1 MPDIPIDTLFIVGLL
16 IASFVGKFIQ
26 KKPEKTPASEKP
38 TPLNPD
44 TGNKNPSLT
53 EVLKEA
59 WERANQ
65 PEVPL
70 PEVNAPSVSLEENEP
85 VVDYNK
91 PITNEK
97 DSSRPTSYQKV
108 ERVRTETPVTNG
120 LIGHSWIKND
130 LLSNRN
136 SLKRA
141 VVLKEIL
148 DKPKSLR
155 SFYE

>member
-26 KKPEKTPASEKP
+26 KKPEKLQHLRSP
-38 TPLNPD
+38 TPLKPN

-65 PEVPL
+65 PDDPL
-70 PEVNAPSVSLEENEP
+70 PEVKAPSVSLEENEP

-91 PITNEK
+91 A
-97 DSSRPTSYQKV
+97 DY
-108 ERVRTETPVTNG
+108 
-120 LIGHSWIKND
+120 
-130 LLSNRN
+130 
-136 SLKRA
+136 
-141 VVLKEIL
+141 
-148 DKPKSLR
+148 
-155 SFYE
+155 